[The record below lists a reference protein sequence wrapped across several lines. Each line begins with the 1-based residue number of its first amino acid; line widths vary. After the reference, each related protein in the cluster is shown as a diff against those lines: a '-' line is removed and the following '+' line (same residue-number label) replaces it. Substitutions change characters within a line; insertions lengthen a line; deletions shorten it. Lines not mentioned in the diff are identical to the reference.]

1 MKGDTFVQ
9 IEMKVSGLT
18 IDPITNTPIV
28 ILKDFQEKKA
38 IPIWIGI
45 FEASAIATE
54 LEKIKFSRPMTHDL
68 LRDMLTVLEAM
79 VTRVEI
85 HDVRNN
91 TFYANIVVT
100 RDNQDYTVDSRP
112 SDAIALALRANAP
125 IFVHDKVIE
134 KARNIDFD
142 PNASDVDELKQEKMK
157 EFLENLSND
166 DFGKYKM

>member
-1 MKGDTFVQ
+1 VQ

-68 LRDMLTVLEAM
+68 LRDVLTTLDAM
-79 VTRVEI
+79 VTRIEI

-91 TFYANIVVT
+91 TFYASIVLT
-100 RDNQDYTVDSRP
+100 RESRDYVIDSRP

-125 IFVHDKVIE
+125 IFVHEKVIE

-142 PNASDVDELKQEKMK
+142 PNATDVDELKQEKMK